1 MKEKGLSVTIIA
13 RDEEDRIADAIR
25 SVGFADEIV
34 VLDSGSRDGT
44 VALCRSLGARVVE
57 TDWPGYVA
65 QKNRALKHT
74 THEWVL
80 SIDADERVSPGLAE
94 AIKKALATDPPVSGF
109 LVARRQRYLGR
120 WIRFCGWYPDRRI
133 RLFRRSRC
141 RWGGTD
147 PHDRVEADG
156 PVRRLSGDLLH
167 EPYRNLADH
176 LATINRY
183 STIFAQQ
190 AQAQGRRARWWDLVF
205 RPPLFFLKRYLLNLG
220 FLDGIHGVLV
230 CAMGAFSVLCRWAK
244 LYELQ
249 MGMARNS

>member
-13 RDEEDRIADAIR
+13 RDEEDRIGDAIR
-25 SVGFADEIV
+25 SVGFGDEIV

-94 AIKKALATDPPVSGF
+94 AIKKALAADPPVAGF

-120 WIRFCGWYPDRRI
+120 WIRFCGRGRP
-133 RLFRRSRC
+133 LFRPGRR
-141 RWGGTD
+141 RGGG
-147 PHDRVEADG
+147 HG
-156 PVRRLSGDLLH
+156 PARRGGGG
-167 EPYRNLADH
+167 RA
-176 LATINRY
+176 R
-183 STIFAQQ
+183 
-190 AQAQGRRARWWDLVF
+190 AQAFGGSAPRAVPEPCRS
-205 RPPLFFLKRYLLNLG
+205 PRY
-220 FLDGIHGVLV
+220 
-230 CAMGAFSVLCRWAK
+230 
-244 LYELQ
+244 
-249 MGMARNS
+249 